1 MSYQIMKRH
10 RRILNPYYEVK
21 EANLKSYVLYDSN
34 YITLWKRK
42 NYRDNKK
49 ISGFPGHGGE
59 RDQQPE
65 HRGFLGQ

>member
-1 MSYQIMKRH
+1 MKRH

-42 NYRDNKK
+42 NYRDNKR
-49 ISGFPGHGGE
+49 ISG
-59 RDQQPE
+59 R
-65 HRGFLGQ
+65 